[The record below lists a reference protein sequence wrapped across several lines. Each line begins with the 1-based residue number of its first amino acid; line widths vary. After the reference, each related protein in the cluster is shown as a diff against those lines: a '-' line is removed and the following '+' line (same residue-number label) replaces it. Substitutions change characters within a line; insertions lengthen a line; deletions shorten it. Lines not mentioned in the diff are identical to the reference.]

1 MIGVTGQIRTGIL
14 IYLYYYYYYY
24 FLQKWRRWKITCVL
38 DPGDPSV
45 VINAIRIGISSA
57 GVTHE
62 LTSTAVISKWRLAS
76 ELSFS

>member
-1 MIGVTGQIRTGIL
+1 MIGVTGQIKTDL
-14 IYLYYYYYYY
+14 FTLY
-24 FLQKWRRWKITCVL
+24 FKIQKWRRWKITCVL

-62 LTSTAVISKWRLAS
+62 LISTAVISKWRLAS